1 MKYITH
7 TFQSDIVP
15 LIKKKNAK
23 FKYMYNAFYFCNL
36 IALFKINCIR
46 SLAVDAILQYSSYCF
61 SVRQNT
67 CSSVTHTDWL
77 NGVNV
82 ELYVRKITKNVNGI
96 FDDADWLDCKNSIS
110 PVVILL
116 PNKTNEWKLIH
127 VYLMWF
133 FL

>member
-15 LIKKKNAK
+15 LIKKKMQSSCTCIMHSIFVTCFIQNS
-23 FKYMYNAFYFCNL
+23 
-36 IALFKINCIR
+36 IR
-46 SLAVDAILQYSSYCF
+46 SLAVDAILQYSIYCF

-82 ELYVRKITKNVNGI
+82 ELYVQKITKNVNGI
-96 FDDADWLDCKNSIS
+96 FDDTDWLDCKNSIS

-133 FL
+133 FP